1 MFWLFA
7 AAFFPA
13 LQVLPLY
20 LWPHL
25 PRSATVSRRM
35 ALTSLAAAALGWQ
48 PTRRRLAA
56 TGGGGTP
63 VRRLDLHQGAA
74 GFCSGQ

>member
-1 MFWLFA
+1 MSWLFA

-35 ALTSLAAAALGWQ
+35 ALTSLAAAALGWL
-48 PTRRRLAA
+48 PTGRRLLAA
-56 TGGGGTP
+56 GGNGGTQ
-63 VRRLDLHQGAA
+63 VRRLHCMMCIYAL
-74 GFCSGQ
+74 